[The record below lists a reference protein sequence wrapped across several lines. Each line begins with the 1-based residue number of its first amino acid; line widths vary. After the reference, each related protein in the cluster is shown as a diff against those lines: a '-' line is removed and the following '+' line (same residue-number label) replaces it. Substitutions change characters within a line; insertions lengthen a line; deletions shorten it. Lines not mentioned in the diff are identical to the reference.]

1 MSDHPDQSRAIDRLR
16 ANLKAADIRIS
27 DEDLEGLIEKDFLS
41 TVLSS
46 EAILARY
53 PSDLVPDY
61 LSAWGEERPSLGSP
75 SDREGNGAST
85 TTTRPERVPGYPSL
99 AEIAGRVQRREV
111 SPVELAEEA
120 LARIAERN
128 PLLNAFRLVLDN
140 EARTAAREAEAEIA
154 GGHYRGPL
162 HGIPI
167 AVKDLFAMTGTPTT
181 AGSLI
186 LADSVTDFDSAVVE
200 RLKAAGAVI
209 VGKTNMSEFAYSGA
223 SNNAHYGPT
232 HNPWNPEHDTGGS
245 SSGSGA
251 AVADGMVFGALGSDT
266 GGSIRMPSAL
276 CGIVGL
282 KPTYGR
288 NSLFG
293 AVTLSWSLDHA
304 GPMTRTV
311 ADTAIMQ
318 SVLAGYDE
326 RDLRTRHVPVPNY
339 RDALRRGVRG
349 LRIGVLRADGSD
361 LPLATDEVLDA
372 WKSGLSALARAG
384 AELVELD
391 LPEFNDLRP
400 LNSCILAG
408 EATAYHEPMLRERPQ
423 DFGEFPRQRLIS
435 AYAYGPNVGVRAQ
448 QARGQIRRKL
458 NRIFDNVDLL
468 STPTMPY
475 AAPLL
480 AQMKRNTWFTGPF
493 NALGWPAITVP
504 VGLGA
509 DRLPLALQLA
519 GRPWDEATV
528 LSAAAVVEAEGPWPG
543 GKP

>member
-1 MSDHPDQSRAIDRLR
+1 L
-16 ANLKAADIRIS
+16 
-27 DEDLEGLIEKDFLS
+27 
-41 TVLSS
+41 TS

-53 PSDLVPDY
+53 PGDLLPDY
-61 LSAWGEERPSLGSP
+61 LGGWGEESP
-75 SDREGNGAST
+75 ASSSHRSAGDNSARAAVDRAS
-85 TTTRPERVPGYPSL
+85 GYPSL
-99 AEIAGRVQRREV
+99 AETADRVQRREV
-111 SPVELAEEA
+111 SPVELTEEA

-128 PLLNAFRLVLDN
+128 PLLNAFQLVLAD
-140 EARTAAREAEAEIA
+140 EARAAARTAEAEIA
-154 GGHYRGPL
+154 SGNYRGAL

-167 AVKDLFAMTGTPTT
+167 AVKDLFAIAGTPTT
-181 AGSLI
+181 AGSKI
-186 LADSVTDFDSAVVE
+186 RADSVTDYDSAVVE
-200 RLKAAGAVI
+200 RLRAAGAVI
-209 VGKTNMSEFAYSGA
+209 VGKTKMSEFAYSGA

-232 HNPWNPEHDTGGS
+232 RNPWNTEHDTGGS

-293 AVTLSWSLDHA
+293 AVTLSWSLDHC

-311 ADTAIMQ
+311 EDTAIMQ
-318 SVLAGYDE
+318 AVLAGYDE
-326 RDLRTRHVPVPNY
+326 RDMRTRRIPVPNY
-339 RDALRRGVRG
+339 REALGRGVRG
-349 LRIGVLRADGSD
+349 LRIGVLREDGADQ
-361 LPLATDEVLDA
+361 PATDEVLTA
-372 WKSGLSALARAG
+372 WRRGLAVLARAG
-384 AELVELD
+384 AELIELD
-391 LPEFNDLRP
+391 LPEINDLRP
-400 LNSCILAG
+400 LNSCLLAG

-448 QARGQIRRKL
+448 QARGLLRRKL
-458 NRIFDNVDLL
+458 DRIFDQVDLL

-475 AAPLL
+475 GAPLL
-480 AQMKRNTWFTGPF
+480 AQMTRNTWFTGPF

-519 GRPWDEATV
+519 GRPWDDATV
-528 LSAAAVVEAEGPWPG
+528 LSAAAVVEADGPWPG